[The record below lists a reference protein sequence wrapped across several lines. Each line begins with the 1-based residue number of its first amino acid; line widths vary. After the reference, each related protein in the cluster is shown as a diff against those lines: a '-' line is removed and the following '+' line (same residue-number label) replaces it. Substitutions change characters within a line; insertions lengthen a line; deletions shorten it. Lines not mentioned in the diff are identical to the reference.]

1 MNDEQ
6 ILAGMHDTQAQ
17 EQAFRALMTKY
28 QERLYLHIRRMK
40 IEHADADDVLQNTF
54 VKVYRNIRKF
64 EGKSELYTWLY
75 RIATNEA
82 ITFLRQKKR
91 RQSTSIDDESSTYQ
105 LEADTWFDG
114 NEAQRKLKA
123 AIDTLPPKQQ
133 QVFNMRYF
141 DEMSYKD
148 ISGAVGTSV
157 GALKASYHHAVKK
170 IEDFLKQD

>member
-6 ILAGMHDTQAQ
+6 ILAGMHNTDTQ

-40 IEHADADDVLQNTF
+40 IEHTDADDVLQNTF
-54 VKVYRNIRKF
+54 IKVFRNIKKF
-64 EGKSELYTWLY
+64 QGKSELYTWLY

-91 RQSTSIDDESSTYQ
+91 RQSTSIDDESTTYQ

-123 AIDTLPPKQQ
+123 AIDTLPNKQQ
-133 QVFNMRYF
+133 RVFNMRYF
-141 DEMSYKD
+141 DEMTYKD
-148 ISGAVGTSV
+148 ISAAVGTSV
-157 GALKASYHHAVKK
+157 GGLKASYHHAVKK
-170 IEDFLKQD
+170 IEVFLKRD